1 MRKRCVLE
9 PDEITDSR
17 LSKSS
22 VCRIS
27 IVLWWKR
34 STVFVR
40 NHKLSGICKSILRVR
55 KSRVRAADKGRLHY
69 QMWLLAASAIRR
81 AKSSIDGVSS
91 KHYDVLSQTHTCL
104 DVAKENSRFEKL
116 HCRSQ
121 ERFKAKSCCPT
132 PRASRRVG
140 RPRDAGTLT

>member
-1 MRKRCVLE
+1 MRKRCVLKY
-9 PDEITDSR
+9 DEITDSR

-40 NHKLSGICKSILRVR
+40 NHKLSGICKSILCVR
-55 KSRVRAADKGRLHY
+55 KSRVGAADKGRLHY

-81 AKSSIDGVSS
+81 AKSLVDGVSS
-91 KHYDVLSQTHTCL
+91 KHYDVLSQTHTCV
-104 DVAKENSRFEKL
+104 DVAKESSRFEKI
-116 HCRSQ
+116 HCRGQ
-121 ERFKAKSCCPT
+121 ERSKAKSFCM
-132 PRASRRVG
+132 ASRPNVEWGNHVMRG
-140 RPRDAGTLT
+140 H